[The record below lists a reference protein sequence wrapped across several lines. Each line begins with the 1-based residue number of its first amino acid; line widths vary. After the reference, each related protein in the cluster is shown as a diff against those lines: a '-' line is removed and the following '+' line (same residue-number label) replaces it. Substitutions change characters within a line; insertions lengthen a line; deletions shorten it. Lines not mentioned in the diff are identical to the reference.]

1 MPNEIQEILFMHT
14 DTFEVGGWGPAT
26 SSASHLNVVI
36 AYADFSSASM
46 AKRILHDAIAVL
58 SSHFVV
64 DMSFWKFELL
74 QSSTLQEMAMQ
85 DAARAQIIVI
95 AAEKEYGLPDGAK
108 KWVEACLTN
117 PEVKDVAFVALLRDE
132 AQTDEDS
139 SPLLDG
145 FDHFASGGKTDFFWF
160 IANENHGQRLAA
172 EKIIQLACHMPVID
186 GMECVG

>member
-36 AYADFSSASM
+36 AYADFSSAAM

-58 SSHFVV
+58 SSHYVV
-64 DMSFWKFELL
+64 DLSFWKFELL
-74 QSSTLQEMAMQ
+74 QSSALQEMAMQ
-85 DAARAQIIVI
+85 DAARAQIIII
-95 AAEKEYGLPDGAK
+95 AAEKEYGLPEGAK

-117 PEVKDVAFVALLRDE
+117 PDVKDVAFVALLRDE
-132 AQTDEDS
+132 EDTAYDS
-139 SPLLDG
+139 LPMLNG
-145 FDHFASGGKTDFFWF
+145 FDHLPGRGKTDFFWF
-160 IANENHGQRLAA
+160 IANDNSSQKLAA
-172 EKIIQLACHMPVID
+172 EKIIQLACHIPVID